1 MLIKITILWLLF
13 FVLHSVLADSR
24 IKQFT
29 ETQFAKFYFLYRLIY
44 NLIAIIIITVI
55 VFILR
60 DFSNHNVLIDLPEG
74 FRYLSWVLIIFGA
87 VILSVAIYSYN
98 MLDFMGINQLF
109 GKAEQTGK
117 LIKTGLNS
125 VVRHPIYFALI
136 LMLIGIS
143 LLIPTDLVLLS
154 VLFCFVYLYI
164 GTKLEERRLVQIF
177 GDSYR
182 QYQQKVKMFIPFVL

>member
-1 MLIKITILWLLF
+1 
-13 FVLHSVLADSR
+13 VLADSR

-117 LIKTGLNS
+117 LITTGLNS

-164 GTKLEERRLVQIF
+164 GTKLEECRLVQIF
-177 GDSYR
+177 GDSYN

>member
-1 MLIKITILWLLF
+1 
-13 FVLHSVLADSR
+13 VLHSVLADSR
-24 IKQFT
+24 VKQFT

-44 NLIAIIIITVI
+44 NLIAIIIISVI

-117 LIKTGLNS
+117 LITTGLNS

-143 LLIPTDLVLLS
+143 LLIPTDLVLVS
-154 VLFCFVYLYI
+154 VLFCFVYLCI

-182 QYQQKVKMFIPFVL
+182 KYQQKVKMFIPFIL